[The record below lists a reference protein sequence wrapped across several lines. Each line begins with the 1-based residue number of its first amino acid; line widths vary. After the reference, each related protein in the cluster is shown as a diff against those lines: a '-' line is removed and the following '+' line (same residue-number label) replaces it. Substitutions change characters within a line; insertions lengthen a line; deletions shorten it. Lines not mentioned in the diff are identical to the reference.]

1 MRAVSRVGTAGRSPW
16 KRASRTN
23 RVLKALNGVGQAT
36 FPADVAHKGK
46 YTFEVLNMKSKAT
59 GKPRTEIVEAEDME

>member
-1 MRAVSRVGTAGRSPW
+1 M
-16 KRASRTN
+16 
-23 RVLKALNGVGQAT
+23 LKALNGVGQAT